1 MYKKRMMLQLFDDG
15 TGAGSGGQGGNAG
28 TGNGGQGSAG
38 GASGAH
44 GTGTYTYEQLEEI
57 ASSRAEKSERAAL
70 ANFFRSQGMTE
81 DEVTQAIAKF
91 KTDRAASQPNVTQLQ
106 QDLENSRNEVQ
117 QMKNEKFLSG
127 KGVKADDL
135 DYVTYKVSKMVDDKT
150 TFEKAAEK
158 FLKEN
163 PRFAGGGSYRIADS
177 STGNASNGSGGN
189 MNVSLSDG
197 KNSTEY
203 SRQYVDEASERSDVV
218 GYAPAID
225 YEFDRYTNDP
235 VHEKIAAITDD
246 EILGTEAQVD
256 IVVVDLFEQK
266 TSETTCTARKR
277 TWSVIPDT
285 EGDGTDALIYKGSF
299 KAAGEI
305 TKGTATTTDGWKTCT
320 FSAGAE

>member
-15 TGAGSGGQGGNAG
+15 AGAGSGGQGGNAG

-91 KTDRAASQPNVTQLQ
+91 KTDRAASQPNVAQLQ
-106 QDLENSRNEVQ
+106 QQLADSQKEVQ

-127 KGVKADDL
+127 KGVKVDDL

-189 MNVSLSDG
+189 MNVSI
-197 KNSTEY
+197 N
-203 SRQYVDEASERSDVV
+203 
-218 GYAPAID
+218 
-225 YEFDRYTNDP
+225 DR
-235 VHEKIAAITDD
+235 IRAA
-246 EILGTEAQVD
+246 
-256 IVVVDLFEQK
+256 
-266 TSETTCTARKR
+266 ARR
-277 TWSVIPDT
+277 
-285 EGDGTDALIYKGSF
+285 
-299 KAAGEI
+299 
-305 TKGTATTTDGWKTCT
+305 
-320 FSAGAE
+320 